1 MQQGELLFTLQ
12 CLAVHRIWKQRKNRS
27 MKRILLLLFLMPF
40 LGGILTAKNDPT
52 AKEIIQKSDQKMRG
66 ETNIATIKMSIIRP
80 SWEREMTLKSW
91 AKGTDYSLI
100 LVTAPARDKGT
111 AFLKREK
118 EIWNWQPT
126 IDRTIKMPPSMM
138 MQSWMGSDFT
148 NDDLVRESSIVTD
161 YEHELMGMDTIE
173 SRACYKIKL
182 VPKPD
187 APVVWGEIV
196 TWISKEEYLQLKS
209 EFYDEDGYLV
219 QTIFGK
225 QVKEMDSRL
234 IPSVLEVVP
243 AEEEGHKTRLEY
255 LSLKFDEPIKPSFF
269 SIQNMKRVK

>member
-1 MQQGELLFTLQ
+1 
-12 CLAVHRIWKQRKNRS
+12 
-27 MKRILLLLFLMPF
+27 MKRILLLLFLVPF
-40 LGGILTAKNDPT
+40 INGIMMAENDPT
-52 AKEIIQKSDQKMRG
+52 AKEIIQKADEKMRG
-66 ETNIATIKMSIIRP
+66 ESNIATIKMTIIRP
-80 SWEREMTLKSW
+80 TWEREMTLKSW
-91 AKGTDYSLI
+91 AKGTEYSLT

-161 YEHELMGMDTIE
+161 YEHELLGTE
-173 SRACYKIKL
+173 TLEGRNCYKIKMT
-182 VPKPD
+182 PKPD
-187 APVVWGEIV
+187 APVVWGEIII
-196 TWISKEEYLQLKS
+196 WISKDEYLQLKS

-219 QTIFGK
+219 QTIYGK
-225 QVKEMDSRL
+225 QVREMDGRV

-243 AEEEGHKTRLEY
+243 ADEEGHKTRLEY
-255 LSLKFDEPIKPSFF
+255 LSLDFNEPIQPSFF

>member
-1 MQQGELLFTLQ
+1 
-12 CLAVHRIWKQRKNRS
+12 
-27 MKRILLLLFLMPF
+27 MKRILLLLFLLPF
-40 LGGILTAKNDPT
+40 INGTLIAYNDPT
-52 AKEIIQKSDQKMRG
+52 AKEIIQKADEKMRG
-66 ETNIATIKMSIIRP
+66 ESNIATIKMTIIRP
-80 SWEREMTLKSW
+80 TWEREMTLKSW
-91 AKGTDYSLI
+91 AKGTEYSLT

-161 YEHELMGMDTIE
+161 YEHELLGTETLED
-173 SRACYKIKL
+173 RACYKIKMI
-182 VPKPD
+182 PKPD
-187 APVVWGEIV
+187 APVVWGEIIIWV
-196 TWISKEEYLQLKS
+196 SKDEYLQLKS

-219 QTIFGK
+219 QTIYGK
-225 QVKEMDSRL
+225 QVKEMGGRV

-243 AEEEGHKTRLEY
+243 ADEEGHKTRLEY
-255 LSLKFDEPIKPSFF
+255 LSLDFNEPIQPSFF

>member
-1 MQQGELLFTLQ
+1 
-12 CLAVHRIWKQRKNRS
+12 
-27 MKRILLLLFLMPF
+27 MKRIVLLFF
-40 LGGILTAKNDPT
+40 LLPLAGSTLLAANDPS
-52 AKEIIQKSDQKMRG
+52 AKEIVQKADEKTRG
-66 ETNIATIKMSIIRP
+66 ESNIATIKMSIIRP
-80 SWEREMTLKSW
+80 SWQRDMTLKSW
-91 AKGTDYSLI
+91 GKGTEYSLI

-148 NDDLVRESSIVTD
+148 NDDLVRESSIVKD
-161 YEHELMGMDTIE
+161 YEHTLLGTETIE
-173 SRACYKIKL
+173 SRECYKIKL
-182 VPKPD
+182 IPKPD

-196 TWISKEEYLQLKS
+196 IWISKGEYLQLKS

-219 QTIFGK
+219 QTIYGK
-225 QVKEMDSRL
+225 QIREMDGRV
-234 IPSVLEVVP
+234 IPTVLEVVP

-255 LSLKFDEPIKPSFF
+255 LSLEFNKPIKPSFF
-269 SIQNMKRVK
+269 SIQNMKRIK

>member
-1 MQQGELLFTLQ
+1 
-12 CLAVHRIWKQRKNRS
+12 
-27 MKRILLLLFLMPF
+27 MKRILLLFLTVF
-40 LGGILTAKNDPT
+40 TCGALLAANDPT
-52 AKEIIQKSDQKMRG
+52 AKEIIERADEKMRG
-66 ETNIATIKMSIIRP
+66 ESNIATIKMSIIRP

-91 AKGTDYSLI
+91 SKGTEYSLI

-161 YEHELMGMDTIE
+161 YEHELLGTDTIE
-173 SRACYKIKL
+173 GRACYKIKL
-182 VPKPD
+182 TPKPD
-187 APVVWGEIV
+187 APVVWGEILSWV
-196 TWISKEEYLQLKS
+196 SKDEYLQLKS

-219 QTIFGK
+219 QTIYGK
-225 QVKEMDSRL
+225 QVKTMDGRL
-234 IPSVLEVVP
+234 VPSVMEVIP
-243 AEEEGHKTRLEY
+243 ADEEGHKTRLEY
-255 LSLKFDEPIKPSFF
+255 LSLDFNEPIQPSFF

>member
-1 MQQGELLFTLQ
+1 
-12 CLAVHRIWKQRKNRS
+12 
-27 MKRILLLLFLMPF
+27 MKRIVLLFF
-40 LGGILTAKNDPT
+40 LLPLAGSTLLAANDPS
-52 AKEIIQKSDQKMRG
+52 AKEIVQKADEKTRG
-66 ETNIATIKMSIIRP
+66 ESNIATIKMSIIRP
-80 SWEREMTLKSW
+80 SWQRDMTLKSW
-91 AKGTDYSLI
+91 GKGTEYSLI

-148 NDDLVRESSIVTD
+148 NDDLVRESSIVKD
-161 YEHELMGMDTIE
+161 YEHTLLGAETIE
-173 SRACYKIKL
+173 SRECYKIKL
-182 VPKPD
+182 IPKPD

-196 TWISKEEYLQLKS
+196 IWISKGEYLQLKS

-219 QTIFGK
+219 QTIYGK
-225 QVKEMDSRL
+225 QIREMDGRV
-234 IPSVLEVVP
+234 IPTVLEVVP

-255 LSLKFDEPIKPSFF
+255 LSLEFNKPIKPSFF
-269 SIQNMKRVK
+269 SIQNMKRIK

>member
-1 MQQGELLFTLQ
+1 
-12 CLAVHRIWKQRKNRS
+12 
-27 MKRILLLLFLMPF
+27 MKRILLLLFLLPF
-40 LGGILTAKNDPT
+40 INGTLIADKGFPKNKIHNWSYPTANDPT
-52 AKEIIQKSDQKMRG
+52 AKEIIQKADEKMRG
-66 ETNIATIKMSIIRP
+66 ESNIATIKMTIIRP
-80 SWEREMTLKSW
+80 TWEREMTLKSW
-91 AKGTDYSLI
+91 AKGTEYSLT

-161 YEHELMGMDTIE
+161 YEHELLGTETLED
-173 SRACYKIKL
+173 RNCYKIKMT
-182 VPKPD
+182 PKPD
-187 APVVWGEIV
+187 APVVWGEIII
-196 TWISKEEYLQLKS
+196 WISKDEYLQLKS

-219 QTIFGK
+219 QTIYGK
-225 QVKEMDSRL
+225 QVKEMDGRV

-243 AEEEGHKTRLEY
+243 ADEEGHKTRLEY
-255 LSLKFDEPIKPSFF
+255 LSLDFNEPIQPSFF

>member
-1 MQQGELLFTLQ
+1 
-12 CLAVHRIWKQRKNRS
+12 
-27 MKRILLLLFLMPF
+27 MKRILLLLLSVPLLSITLM
-40 LGGILTAKNDPT
+40 AANDPT
-52 AKEIIQKSDQKMRG
+52 AKEIVEKADEKMRG
-66 ETNIATIKMSIIRP
+66 ESNIATIKMSIIRP

-91 AKGTDYSLI
+91 AKGTAYSLI
-100 LVTAPARDKGT
+100 VVMAPARDKGT

-161 YEHELMGMDTIE
+161 YEHELLGSDTIE
-173 SRACYKIKL
+173 DRACYKIKL

-187 APVVWGEIV
+187 APVVWGKIIS
-196 TWISKEEYLQLKS
+196 WISKEEYLQLKS

-219 QTIFGK
+219 QTIYARE
-225 QVKEMDSRL
+225 VKEMDGRL
-234 IPSVLEVVP
+234 IPSVMEVVP
-243 AEEEGHKTRLEY
+243 AEEEGRKTRLEY
-255 LSLKFDEPIKPSFF
+255 LSLDFNAPIEPSFF

>member
-1 MQQGELLFTLQ
+1 
-12 CLAVHRIWKQRKNRS
+12 
-27 MKRILLLLFLMPF
+27 MKRILLLLFLVPF
-40 LGGILTAKNDPT
+40 INGIMMAENDLT
-52 AKEIIQKSDQKMRG
+52 AKEIIQKADEKMRG
-66 ETNIATIKMSIIRP
+66 ESNIATIKMTIIRP
-80 SWEREMTLKSW
+80 TWEREMTLKSW
-91 AKGTDYSLI
+91 AKGTEYSLT

-161 YEHELMGMDTIE
+161 YEHELLGTE
-173 SRACYKIKL
+173 TLEGRNCYKIKMT
-182 VPKPD
+182 PKPD
-187 APVVWGEIV
+187 APVVWGEIII
-196 TWISKEEYLQLKS
+196 WISKDEYLQLKS

-219 QTIFGK
+219 QTIYGK
-225 QVKEMDSRL
+225 QVKEMDGRV

-243 AEEEGHKTRLEY
+243 ADEEGHKTRLEY
-255 LSLKFDEPIKPSFF
+255 LSLDFNEPIQPSFF

>member
-1 MQQGELLFTLQ
+1 
-12 CLAVHRIWKQRKNRS
+12 
-27 MKRILLLLFLMPF
+27 MKRILLLLFLLPF
-40 LGGILTAKNDPT
+40 INGTLIAEKGFPKNKIHNGFYPTANDPT
-52 AKEIIQKSDQKMRG
+52 AKEIIQKADEKMRG
-66 ETNIATIKMSIIRP
+66 ESNIATIKMTIIRP
-80 SWEREMTLKSW
+80 TWEREMTLKSW
-91 AKGTDYSLI
+91 AKGTEYSLT

-161 YEHELMGMDTIE
+161 YEHELLGTETLED
-173 SRACYKIKL
+173 RNCYKIKMT
-182 VPKPD
+182 PKPD
-187 APVVWGEIV
+187 APVVWGEIII
-196 TWISKEEYLQLKS
+196 WISKDEYLQLKS

-219 QTIFGK
+219 QTIYGK
-225 QVKEMDSRL
+225 QVKEMDGRV

-243 AEEEGHKTRLEY
+243 ADEEGHKTRLEY
-255 LSLKFDEPIKPSFF
+255 LSLDFNEPIQPSFF